1 MQSAA
6 GDLVQVRLLG
16 AEGLTISVVAI
27 GPTVGVKRER
37 SITQDIVILKAAYS
51 RMRRKIDRA
60 DTPSR
65 ENTRP
70 VFWSAQPWF
79 TWPT

>member
-27 GPTVGVKRER
+27 GPTVGVSSILECPAVVHMADIEVR
-37 SITQDIVILKAAYS
+37 STDLVHWHFVMTVVM
-51 RMRRKIDRA
+51 RMG
-60 DTPSR
+60 
-65 ENTRP
+65 EMP
-70 VFWSAQPWF
+70 VARSPD
-79 TWPT
+79 